1 VSLIAR
7 LRPGGLWRHPDFL
20 KLWSAE
26 TISQFGTQVSFL
38 AIPLVAVLILNAS
51 PFEVALLGTIE
62 FLPFILFTLPA
73 GVWVDRLRRR
83 PILIIG
89 DLGRAVSLLSIPI
102 AYELH
107 ALTIYQLY
115 AVGFINGTLTV
126 FFDVAWQAYLP
137 SLVERDQIVEGNA
150 KLQIS
155 FSGAQVGG
163 PGIAGV
169 LIDRISAPLAI
180 IADALS
186 FIGSALFV
194 FAIRK
199 HEAPS
204 RPAQAAA
211 SKPHTSMR
219 VEVMEGLRYVL
230 GHPLIRPIA
239 ACTSSANLFGN
250 IGGAIFIVYIVRELG
265 LQPAEIGL
273 IFALGNIGALLG
285 AVLSSRIPKWIGTGP
300 TIVGAIAIG
309 AVGAVLVPLAPK
321 SGPAPFLI
329 ASGALAG
336 FGSVVY
342 NVSQVSLRQ
351 AITPDRM
358 QGRLNATMRFI
369 VWGTMPI
376 GSLVGGVLATT
387 IGLLPTIW
395 IGAIGG
401 FIAVAPVLF
410 SPVRSLKE
418 IPVLAAEAEGE
429 PAPAATALEEGR
441 VTVGQVPLPPLEE
454 REGG

>member
-1 VSLIAR
+1 LSLIAR
-7 LRPGGLWRHPDFL
+7 LRPGGLWRHPDFV

-38 AIPLVAVLILNAS
+38 AIPLIAVIILNAS

-83 PILIIG
+83 PILILG
-89 DLGRAVSLLSIPI
+89 DLGRAISLLSIPV

-115 AVGFINGTLTV
+115 VVGFVNGILTV

-155 FSGAQVGG
+155 VSGAQVAG
-163 PGIAGV
+163 PGIAGI
-169 LIDRISAPLAI
+169 LIDLISAPLAI

-194 FAIRK
+194 FGIRK
-199 HEAPS
+199 REIPTTS
-204 RPAQAAA
+204 AATA
-211 SKPHTSMR
+211 AKPRTSMR

-239 ACTSSANLFGN
+239 ACTSSSNLFSS
-250 IGGAIFIVYIVRELG
+250 ILFAIYIVYVVRELG
-265 LQPAEIGL
+265 LKPAEIGL
-273 IFALGNIGALLG
+273 IFALGNIGAVVGALL
-285 AVLSSRIPKWIGTGP
+285 STRIPKWFGVGR

-309 AVGAVLVPLAPK
+309 AVSAVLIPLAPK

-329 ASGALAG
+329 LAGALGG

-376 GSLVGGVLATT
+376 GSLIGGVLATT

-395 IGAIGG
+395 IGALGG
-401 FIAVAPVLF
+401 FVAVAPVLF
-410 SPVRSLKE
+410 SPVRSLRE
-418 IPVLAAEAEGE
+418 IPVLPKDKEDEHGPLAVVEEDRV
-429 PAPAATALEEGR
+429 AL
-441 VTVGQVPLPPLEE
+441 GQGPPLATIDESE
-454 REGG
+454 RS

>member
-1 VSLIAR
+1 LSLIAR
-7 LRPGGLWRHPDFL
+7 LRPGGLWRHPDFV

-38 AIPLVAVLILNAS
+38 AIPLIAVIVLNAS

-83 PILIIG
+83 PILILG
-89 DLGRAVSLLSIPI
+89 DLGRAISLLSIPV

-115 AVGFINGTLTV
+115 VVAFVNGILTV

-137 SLVERDQIVEGNA
+137 SLVNRDQIVEGNA
-150 KLQIS
+150 KLTIS
-155 FSGAQVGG
+155 VSGAQVAG
-163 PGIAGV
+163 PGIAGI
-169 LIDRISAPLAI
+169 LIDLISAPLAI

-194 FAIRK
+194 FGIRK
-199 HEAPS
+199 REIPTTS
-204 RPAQAAA
+204 TAAA
-211 SKPHTSMR
+211 AAKPRTSMR

-230 GHPLIRPIA
+230 SHPLIRPIA
-239 ACTSSANLFGN
+239 ACTSSSNLFSS
-250 IGGAIFIVYIVRELG
+250 ILFAIYIVYVVRELG
-265 LQPAEIGL
+265 LKPAEIGL
-273 IFALGNIGALLG
+273 IFALGNVGAVVGALL
-285 AVLSSRIPKWIGTGP
+285 STRIPKWFGVGP

-309 AVGAVLVPLAPK
+309 AVGTMLIPLAPK
-321 SGPAPFLI
+321 SGPAPLLI
-329 ASGALAG
+329 LSGALGG

-376 GSLVGGVLATT
+376 GSLIGGVLATT

-395 IGAIGG
+395 IGALGG
-401 FIAVAPVLF
+401 FVAIAPVLF
-410 SPVRSLKE
+410 SPVRSLRE
-418 IPVLAAEAEGE
+418 IPVL
-429 PAPAATALEEGR
+429 PADKEDEHTALAGVEEDR
-441 VTVGQVPLPPLEE
+441 IALGQGPPLATIDESE
-454 REGG
+454 RS